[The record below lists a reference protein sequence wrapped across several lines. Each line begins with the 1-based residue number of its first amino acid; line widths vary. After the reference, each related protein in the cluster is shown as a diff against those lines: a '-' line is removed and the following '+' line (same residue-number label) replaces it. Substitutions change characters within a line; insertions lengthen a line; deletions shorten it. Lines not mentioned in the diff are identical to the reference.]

1 MTDFNTNQP
10 PLSRRAA
17 IGTIGALGLGAA
29 ATGAPITPRGG
40 GAGRPRPD
48 GRRAGFSLL
57 TADELGFDR
66 QTGRYT
72 LPKLPYDHDAL
83 EPAIDAQTM
92 QIHHGRH
99 HQGYVNGLNNALDKL
114 AEIRSGSGDASLI
127 KHWSRELSFHGS
139 GHVNHSLFWQAM
151 APAGKG
157 GGGEPDGSLA
167 RLINRDFGGFDGFKT
182 HFTAASNAVEASGWG
197 WLVYE
202 PTAARLM
209 VIQGEKQQDMMMT
222 GVVPLLG
229 IDVWEHAY
237 YLKYQNRRGD
247 YVNAFFDIINWNKV
261 NQLLQRA
268 MA

>member
-1 MTDFNTNQP
+1 MTDFNAPGTT
-10 PLSRRAA
+10 LSRRAA
-17 IGTIGALGLGAA
+17 MGTLGALGLGAVASA
-29 ATGAPITPRGG
+29 AQPAGGRNNAAPRT
-40 GAGRPRPD
+40 
-48 GRRAGFSLL
+48 LL
-57 TADELGFDR
+57 TARELGFDSSS
-66 QTGRYT
+66 GRYT
-72 LPKLPYDHDAL
+72 LPELPYAHDAL

-99 HQGYVNGLNNALDKL
+99 HQGYVNGLNKALDELDK
-114 AEIRSGSGDASLI
+114 IRKGEGDASLI

-139 GHVNHSLFWQAM
+139 GHVNHSLFWQTM

-157 GGGEPDGSLA
+157 GGGEPSGILA
-167 RLINRDFGGFDGFKT
+167 RLINRDFGSFDGFKT
-182 HFTAASNAVEASGWG
+182 HFSAASGAVEGSGWG

-209 VIQGEKQQDMMMT
+209 IIQGEKQQDMMIT

-247 YVNAFFDIINWNKV
+247 YVKAFYDIINWNKV
-261 NQLLQRA
+261 NELFQRA
-268 MA
+268 TS